1 MSGRHRRAAGAG
13 LVRRVLAVTV
23 PVVGA
28 IAVAAAVVV
37 TVTPGEQPV
46 AAQGE
51 QGEQTGPRPA
61 APLAAGP
68 AVPGDVA
75 APGAVTGA
83 GTVTGG

>member
-1 MSGRHRRAAGAG
+1 M
-13 LVRRVLAVTV
+13 TV

-28 IAVAAAVVV
+28 IALAAAVVV

-51 QGEQTGPRPA
+51 QGEQTGPGPA

-68 AVPGDVA
+68 AVPGGGSPSRMADPAPLAQAPVRA
-75 APGAVTGA
+75 A
-83 GTVTGG
+83 